1 MQGQQLER
9 KKKCSRLVDGRKR
22 KKREKFSE
30 MCWIYIY
37 ILDYKL
43 TIANLDQ
50 LAASKEN

>member
-1 MQGQQLER
+1 MEEKER
-9 KKKCSRLVDGRKR
+9 KGKSLVKCAGY
-22 KKREKFSE
+22 
-30 MCWIYIY
+30 IYIY

>member
-1 MQGQQLER
+1 MEEKER
-9 KKKCSRLVDGRKR
+9 KGKSLVKCAG
-22 KKREKFSE
+22 
-30 MCWIYIY
+30 YIY